1 MSKKILIADDQELL
15 LEVLAECL
23 EDGGYEPLTACD
35 GSAAIQQFVHSNPD
49 LVITDLRMPHIDGFE
64 VCRFIRQTSDVPI
77 IMMTSLGDT
86 DQAIS
91 NTGLVDVFITKPV
104 QLSFLLTLVE
114 NLLGRS
120 TCRQDSSPAVN

>member
-23 EDGGYEPLTACD
+23 EEGGYEPLTAYD
-35 GSAAIQQFVHSNPD
+35 GSAAIQQFVHGNPD

-104 QLSFLLTLVE
+104 QLSFLLSGTRI
-114 NLLGRS
+114 N
-120 TCRQDSSPAVN
+120 